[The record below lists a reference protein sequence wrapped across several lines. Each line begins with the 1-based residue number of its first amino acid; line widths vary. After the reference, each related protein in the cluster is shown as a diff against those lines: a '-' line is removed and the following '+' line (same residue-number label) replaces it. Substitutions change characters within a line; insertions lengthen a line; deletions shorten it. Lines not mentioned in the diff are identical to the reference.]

1 MIMENQGISAR
12 QPRSPGRKQ
21 AFFHRRSGRPAR
33 FPRRFGAL
41 CAASPSCAGILL
53 ALVVS
58 GVSETV
64 GADER
69 PPALVVIDTGVCPS
83 QVMEKN
89 APLAAAFLSKNQSE
103 LNSEPKL
110 AATFSKNLL
119 EADGP
124 IRDSHGHGTHICGIL
139 WRELEA
145 LRGSPEP
152 ALVMLRAGERNMAA
166 ETLTRALR
174 RTRGLAT
181 EKLRPRVVLCAFNLY
196 PEDCE
201 PGEFEAFETAL
212 RQLMD
217 EGVWVVA
224 AAGNRGRDL
233 DEAGP
238 GERSLPA
245 AADHANLIV
254 VAAANERGLLT
265 ARSNFGRDTVWIAAR
280 GVRVESLWN
289 EGRTKAVSGTSQA
302 AAIVAARVFHQA
314 LEDPGA
320 DLPEIRKRIEAGA
333 NLHPSLLQTT
343 RSQRFLP
350 RAAANDP

>member
-1 MIMENQGISAR
+1 MKNQGVHSERI
-12 QPRSPGRKQ
+12 QSPGRKQ
-21 AFFHRRSGRPAR
+21 AFFR
-33 FPRRFGAL
+33 RRFGLPTRFLRRFRAFF
-41 CAASPSCAGILL
+41 AVFRSASGIPFAFIL
-53 ALVVS
+53 A
-58 GVSETV
+58 GVSETI
-64 GADER
+64 GADAP

-83 QVMEKN
+83 QVAEKN
-89 APLAAAFLSKNQSE
+89 APLAAAFISKTQS
-103 LNSEPKL
+103 KL
-110 AATFSKNLL
+110 GSPSVPAATYSENLL
-119 EADGP
+119 ESGDP
-124 IRDSHGHGTHICGIL
+124 IRDTHGHGTHVCGIL
-139 WRELEA
+139 WHELEA
-145 LRGSPEP
+145 LRDSPEP

-166 ETLTRALR
+166 ETLTRAVH
-174 RTRGLAT
+174 RTCGLAT
-181 EKLRPRVVLCAFNLY
+181 EGLRPRVVLCAFNLY

-245 AADHANLIV
+245 AADHPNLTV

-302 AAIVAARVFHQA
+302 AAIIAARVFHQA

-333 NLHPSLLQTT
+333 DLHPSLLQTT